1 MAQPVD
7 GKFHPLLSALPDR
20 TAARLDERVLRPT
33 FKTMAATDPLFRGIN
48 VVSISVT
55 DLDRA
60 REFYGEVLG
69 LGSPLYDL
77 PEAGW
82 IEFSAGG
89 ADGNVSVISAESG
102 WTPSTG
108 TTLVLNVEDCHAA
121 VEELRRRGV
130 QCEDAQVFPGFVT
143 FASFYDP
150 FGNRLQMCSP
160 A

>member
-1 MAQPVD
+1 MQ
-7 GKFHPLLSALPDR
+7 
-20 TAARLDERVLRPT
+20 LDERISPPT
-33 FKTMAATDPLFRGIN
+33 FAAMVTTGPLFRGIT

-60 REFYGEVLG
+60 RWFYGEVLG
-69 LGSPLYDL
+69 FGAPLYDL
-77 PEAGW
+77 PDAGW

-89 ADGNVSVISAESG
+89 ADGNVSVTLAADG

-108 TTLVLNVEDCHAA
+108 TTLVLTVEDCQAA
-121 VEELRRRGV
+121 VVELRRRGV